1 MLANPLFYPEKG
13 PKGGG
18 ICMKAINSKLM
29 CDKVVDFFQLSF
41 SWASCVLLRSA
52 QSLTLL
58 VSRNLRGTVMTKNL
72 NWKLVVDQLIN
83 GNFRQK

>member
-1 MLANPLFYPEKG
+1 MLSPPPPFVLGPPSLYKSEIGEGSAKSSPDILCFTYILIEINLGLLMLANPLFYPEKG

-41 SWASCVLLRSA
+41 S
-52 QSLTLL
+52 
-58 VSRNLRGTVMTKNL
+58 
-72 NWKLVVDQLIN
+72 
-83 GNFRQK
+83 